1 MTPISKIPSV
11 VSVAENIRKSQVSGK
26 MYSMGG
32 FSFWVSCFAH
42 SLILQKLFMN
52 IQNRIRGNFGLLKGI
67 QNFDFLFN
75 LNKFNLELGNMKIVS
90 TIFNIYSNTLQM

>member
-1 MTPISKIPSV
+1 MFFMIHDTDFQNTSV

-26 MYSMGG
+26 MYSMGS

-52 IQNRIRGNFGLLKGI
+52 IKNRIKGNFGLLKGI
-67 QNFDFLFN
+67 QNFDF
-75 LNKFNLELGNMKIVS
+75 
-90 TIFNIYSNTLQM
+90 YSI